1 MRVRRDRGAAAVEFA
16 IVLPIL
22 LLFTFGIIA
31 FGHAYHVQTALDN
44 AARDA
49 VRIAALDT
57 SASRIMNAKQAGVDS
72 ASGSVAITRDDVLI
86 APATCAPGAT
96 VRATIALDDFP
107 LLGGLGAVDLTGTGT
122 MRCNG

>member
-1 MRVRRDRGAAAVEFA
+1 MRQRSDKGAAAVELA
-16 IVLPIL
+16 LVLPIL
-22 LLFTFGIIA
+22 LLLAFGIIA
-31 FGHAYHVQTALDN
+31 FGYAFHIQTVLDN

-57 SASRIMNAKQAGVDS
+57 SASRVVNAKQAGVDS
-72 ASGSVAITRDDVLI
+72 ASASITITRDDVVI
-86 APATCAPGAT
+86 APATCSAGAT
-96 VRATIALDDFP
+96 VRATITIEDFE